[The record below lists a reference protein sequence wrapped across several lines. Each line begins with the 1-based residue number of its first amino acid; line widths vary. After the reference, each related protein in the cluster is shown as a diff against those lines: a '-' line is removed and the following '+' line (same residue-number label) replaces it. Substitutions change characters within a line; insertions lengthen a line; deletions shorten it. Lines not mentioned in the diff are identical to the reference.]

1 MSITSQEFGNT
12 SMFEKVI
19 LYFSFIFTFV
29 FLILIIYTV
38 LSEKKWNPETKAFFF
53 LFEILSYVFI
63 MLSIIYYISSYFK
76 QISNTNIIKDQ
87 LFSMQENQNV
97 LSNIFFSEK

>member
-63 MLSIIYYISSYFK
+63 MLSIIYYISTYFK